1 MQQTLIY
8 PTTITTSA
16 TTTITTLA
24 TITITSTTITIT
36 TQNNNKIQSTINPII
51 IINTILIIN
60 NKPLP
65 HLHKKAYHK

>member
-8 PTTITTSA
+8 QTITTSA
-16 TTTITTLA
+16 TITIA
-24 TITITSTTITIT
+24 ITSTTITIT

-65 HLHKKAYHK
+65 HLNKKAYHK